1 MNRTKRQI
9 SRKAAGSK
17 LPGGGGRFNS
27 LDDHIGRLNTLNF
40 TDNNDL
46 ESVKVYQMETEVAT

>member
-1 MNRTKRQI
+1 MNRSKRQI
-9 SRKAAGSK
+9 SRKAAASK

-27 LDDHIGRLNTLNF
+27 LDNSYRLNTLNF

-46 ESVKVYQMETEVAT
+46 ESIKVYQMETEIGT